1 MIMPKLTK
9 SVILKVSVEPALD
22 KEIKSIALQND
33 LSQAETIR
41 QAINKGLEK
50 FFVDSQGEFL
60 KDKIKEVI
68 SEAMDENINKL
79 TQALEKRLVA
89 ILMQNT
95 NYTLQSHSL
104 IDRLLRLEIGFN
116 ADKIKSLSDDN
127 IQKLIKANMEIFET
141 ESKGFMNGVYEKSRK
156 KNIKEKEEEK
166 DS

>member
-9 SVILKVSVEPALD
+9 SVNLKVSVEPSLD
-22 KEIKSIALQND
+22 KQIKSVALQND
-33 LSQAETIR
+33 LSRAETIR
-41 QAINKGLEK
+41 QAITNGLEK

-68 SEAMDENINKL
+68 SESMEENVEKL

-89 ILMQNT
+89 LLVQNT

-116 ADKIKSLSDDN
+116 FDKIKSLSEEN
-127 IQKLIKANMEIFET
+127 MLKLIKANMEIFET
-141 ESKGFMNGVYEKSRK
+141 EAKGFMNGVYEKSRK
-156 KNIKEKEEEK
+156 KNVKEEEK
-166 DS
+166 N

>member
-1 MIMPKLTK
+1 MPKLTK